1 MDRTDEMLA
10 VFADLLSDPL
20 CEEALARVFSGQ
32 KNTWQPLRTICEAS
46 PDLRRR
52 VDSLTEGRSSG
63 PHVVW
68 LEDPLALEREGYCV
82 VVCYWDEEG
91 AESVAPYNKA
101 ALDRRLA
108 ERRARLTLLQ

>member
-1 MDRTDEMLA
+1 MDRTDQMLS
-10 VFADLLSDPL
+10 VFADLLSDPRY
-20 CEEALARVFSGQ
+20 EEGLATLFFGQ
-32 KNTWQPLRTICEAS
+32 KYSWQPLRVICASS

-52 VDSLTEGRSSG
+52 VDSLTEGRVSE

-68 LEDPLALEREGYCV
+68 LDDSPGLDRQGYCV

-91 AESVAPYNKA
+91 AETVAPYNKA